1 MFFEKIFALLHQKKE
16 EQLKRENIKELSLDE
31 VVRMMRT
38 TRDEKE

>member
-1 MFFEKIFALLHQKKE
+1 MHHQKKE
-16 EQLKRENIKELSLDE
+16 EQLKRENIKELSLA